1 MTCYIKTIFHLL
13 ISRVMK
19 SVCDVNTRILFYHLQ
34 IIILIRLFLLAS
46 YNMDTAEYW
55 NIHFENEYTEHRRP
69 AEDLRTMDTKCC
81 IYVGQCEGT
90 YKCIKL
96 ELQPW
101 QAQIISCPT
110 ITSSQSPTA
119 FPFYTYATIFAPTL
133 YFFLSFFLS
142 LFSLQ

>member
-1 MTCYIKTIFHLL
+1 
-13 ISRVMK
+13 
-19 SVCDVNTRILFYHLQ
+19 
-34 IIILIRLFLLAS
+34 
-46 YNMDTAEYW
+46 MDTAEHW

-133 YFFLSFFLS
+133 YFFLSFFHFFHCNRNYEQGRCGQIYFLQYFVFDLINPLGLS
-142 LFSLQ
+142 SWWNLHTYASTCVL